1 MKAQEILLIAGGLL
15 LLGTT
20 LGTVAALAMVV
31 AWRKLLKKFY
41 NWRGL

>member
-1 MKAQEILLIAGGLL
+1 MKPSEILLLGGALL

-20 LGTVAALAMVV
+20 LGTVAALAMAV
-31 AWRKLLKKFY
+31 AWRKLMKKFY